1 MSTRWRQKCTPPPK
15 TSCLIPLGRCLIHD
29 RPGGVLSLKPLGQQS
44 CLSYVWPMFKKERR
58 MASVKKEGTRE
69 RKWTR
74 KSGKNFCVGLAQY
87 GSLDPEAV
95 LSFPEGNENK
105 ETNHPP
111 FQTRNAASDFLILI
125 QKNPEGESQCNYSG
139 YWVRKNYYGKLHFL
153 RE

>member
-1 MSTRWRQKCTPPPK
+1 MSTRWRQKCTLPPK

-58 MASVKKEGTRE
+58 MAFVKKEGTRE

-105 ETNHPP
+105 ETNPLP
-111 FQTRNAASDFLILI
+111 SKPGMLLVISWYLYKRTRRVNHNATILDT
-125 QKNPEGESQCNYSG
+125 ES
-139 YWVRKNYYGKLHFL
+139 GKTIMANCTF
-153 RE
+153 